1 MSITADKSQSVLR
14 FGRGKSGGGHLP
26 LTLLLL
32 TVVFISLAFSVYT
45 YLQWRDFR
53 NSVES
58 SVNIHMNDSKTYLGS
73 NIKGFE
79 ERISNLEKIMEPF
92 SLLKPDV
99 TLAQVVDKANSEI
112 EARNE
117 ERFRKVQEKIDA
129 MTEEVVKAR
138 EKAESSDKK
147 ELLFISLVR
156 LRQKIDSAQGFAD
169 ELQMLQM
176 AAGNDQVIQDNIN
189 SLKSK
194 ENGVP
199 SVIELRDDFSRIAG
213 KLVRKEREEQA
224 KEMPFYKRFA
234 ENLSKGISIRK
245 VKNVEGN
252 TAEAIVARTEDDLRK
267 GDVPVALQELAKLDL
282 PDNADLNAWLEKA
295 KSYSQADLAFNNM
308 LGHIID
314 DDAKKILSE
323 NQQKAAEESN

>member
-1 MSITADKSQSVLR
+1 
-14 FGRGKSGGGHLP
+14 LP

-32 TVVFISLAFSVYT
+32 TIVFISLAFSVYT

-53 NSVES
+53 SSVENSVVTHES
-58 SVNIHMNDSKTYLGS
+58 DSKTYLGS
-73 NIKGFE
+73 NIKSFE
-79 ERISNLEKIMEPF
+79 ERISSLEKIMEPF
-92 SLLKPDV
+92 SLLKPEAM
-99 TLAQVVDKANSEI
+99 LSQVIDKANSEI

-138 EKAESSDKK
+138 EKVESSDKK

-169 ELQMLQM
+169 ELQMLEM

-194 ENGVP
+194 SGGVP

-213 KLVRKEREEQA
+213 KLVRQEREEQA
-224 KEMPFYKRFA
+224 KEMPFYQRFA

-245 VKNVEGN
+245 VKNVEGDS
-252 TAEAIVARTEDDLRK
+252 AEALVARAEDDLRK
-267 GDVPVALQELAKLDL
+267 GDVSSALQELAKLDL
-282 PDNADLNAWLEKA
+282 PGNADLNTWLEKA
-295 KSYSQADLAFNNM
+295 QSYSQADVAFNNM
-308 LGHIID
+308 LNHIID
-314 DDAKKILSE
+314 DDARKILSE
-323 NQQKAAEESN
+323 TEAKSREDNN

>member
-1 MSITADKSQSVLR
+1 MSITADKSQSILK

-26 LTLLLL
+26 LALLLL
-32 TVVFISLAFSVYT
+32 TVVLISLAFSVYT

-58 SVNIHMNDSKTYLGS
+58 SVNVRMSDSKTYLGS
-73 NIKGFE
+73 NIKSFD
-79 ERISNLEKIMEPF
+79 ERISSLEKIMEPF
-92 SLLKPDV
+92 SLLKPDE
-99 TLAQVVDKANSEI
+99 TLSQVIDKANSEI

-138 EKAESSDKK
+138 EKAESADKK

-156 LRQKIDSAQGFAD
+156 LRQKIDSAQGFND

-189 SLKSK
+189 ALKPRA
-194 ENGVP
+194 GGIP

-213 KLVRKEREEQA
+213 KLVRQEREEKA
-224 KEMPFYKRFA
+224 KEMPFYERFA

-245 VKNVEGN
+245 VKNVEGES
-252 TAEAIVARTEDDLRK
+252 AEALVAHAEDDLRK
-267 GDVPVALQELAKLDL
+267 GDVTSALQELAKLDL
-282 PDNADLNAWLEKA
+282 PGNADLNAWLEKA
-295 KSYSQADLAFNNM
+295 KSYSQADIAFNNM

-314 DDAKKILSE
+314 DDARKILSQ
-323 NQQKAAEESN
+323 NQEKSAEESN